1 MGSQDNKRDGDS
13 YLKFEQAKDALQN
26 IASTISSE
34 VASGVSSV
42 ARRGSVDVK
51 KAKKSMKSV
60 ASAASS
66 EFSSAAKRGSAD
78 VLTVADNAISSA
90 KKVAELSTDGFRE
103 TSLRATE
110 LATRGTD
117 EVFQFAEQG
126 FTEIQLLSRNG
137 TEKVGEVAKWIDAQA
152 KSSTE
157 FVSFK
162 AKALVLKFTGKED
175 YNFGD
180 ITNELIRRIAQK
192 EIATQDTI
200 LLIKILIALGASI
213 GPLAKALPLTI
224 LLEALN
230 VSLEQKVGGQVL
242 ETLAL
247 AIDSRIIAAFSSDDK
262 VQIGDALKRTVLS
275 GVLAFTGK
283 KSYESGDI
291 VQRVVQ
297 QKEETETDET
307 TQQLKL
313 VMNPELQEWDRLFVE
328 RCLQNIESTQSESP
342 VNAQILDMKISSA
355 LEVCADLEKD
365 KTNSQGKGIMG
376 ARDRYFDQL

>member
-1 MGSQDNKRDGDS
+1 
-13 YLKFEQAKDALQN
+13 
-26 IASTISSE
+26 
-34 VASGVSSV
+34 
-42 ARRGSVDVK
+42 
-51 KAKKSMKSV
+51 
-60 ASAASS
+60 
-66 EFSSAAKRGSAD
+66 
-78 VLTVADNAISSA
+78 
-90 KKVAELSTDGFRE
+90 
-103 TSLRATE
+103 
-110 LATRGTD
+110 
-117 EVFQFAEQG
+117 
-126 FTEIQLLSRNG
+126 
-137 TEKVGEVAKWIDAQA
+137 
-152 KSSTE
+152 
-157 FVSFK
+157 
-162 AKALVLKFTGKED
+162 
-175 YNFGD
+175 
-180 ITNELIRRIAQK
+180 
-192 EIATQDTI
+192 

-313 VMNPELQEWDRLFVE
+313 VMNPELQELDRLFVE
-328 RCLQNIESTQSESP
+328 HCLQNINLRR
-342 VNAQILDMKISSA
+342 VKVLWMH
-355 LEVCADLEKD
+355 
-365 KTNSQGKGIMG
+365 
-376 ARDRYFDQL
+376 RY